1 HGLYRFITGS
11 LLHANYHHLLANV
24 FALFCLLRLLEPK
37 ERLVHL
43 VGLYLTGC
51 IVGFGM
57 AYFGKSQIVIGVSGV
72 AFCYATYLILKRH
85 YGINNDIVLAS
96 FLAMF
101 VLEMII
107 GALVPYVSTLTH
119 VGGAIGGILYFLIRY
134 NIDSSFTSYSDD
146 NGKQESLP
154 S

>member
-1 HGLYRFITGS
+1 
-11 LLHANYHHLLANV
+11 
-24 FALFCLLRLLEPK
+24 
-37 ERLVHL
+37 
-43 VGLYLTGC
+43 
-51 IVGFGM
+51 M